1 MANGL
6 ASELNKPVDPFDI
19 VSQVSSGTLEQRG
32 AAARRERPKLM
43 REQAQAAEEFALGT
57 QEAKLEQAQEESKIQ
72 EDFAKSER
80 QLIEDAR
87 RSMPIRP
94 EINITQYDE
103 GSAAKTAM
111 LTAVVGAIF
120 GAASGRGALRA
131 MQGVVQGA
139 REGRED
145 LYKAEVDRFDRELSK
160 WKDEVL
166 KAKEILKESRELL
179 NTDKGAALA
188 KLKELDPTLNRGLV
202 KMGIR
207 TQNLN
212 KVDEYLNQA
221 QKGIDTIELEFAKA
235 AAKPPKIS
243 DKQRTA
249 INQNQELLR
258 RLQNLRNTAKKDY
271 FALASVP
278 LIADQL
284 ADLRIDMQEI
294 GLGDLAS
301 IFGLDVT
308 DQAVLWWKDYY
319 DLIADI
325 RKERFGATLTGNEL
339 KSFRQTSVKPSS
351 TFEIG
356 TGVLDR
362 QIELA
367 RQSHQNVMQSIGRE
381 QPTAGAAQ
389 TDVNTIR
396 QQAQAAIAAGK
407 DEAQVRAKFREL
419 TGQEL

>member
-1 MANGL
+1 MAL
-6 ASELNKPVDPFDI
+6 AEELNIYDPVAAAGR
-19 VSQVSSGTLEQRG
+19 VMRGSTTEQRG
-32 AAARRERPKLM
+32 GLARKGYEGLM
-43 REQAQAAEEFALGT
+43 REESAAREDVLREEQAAKKTMIEEEIGVEKDYAA
-57 QEAKLEQAQEESKIQ
+57 QKRKEVEQYQAGLQPS
-72 EDFAKSER
+72 
-80 QLIEDAR
+80 
-87 RSMPIRP
+87 P
-94 EINITQYDE
+94 EPQITQFDANAAAEVAGITAILGALTGMKSGRAALKSMAGFTE
-103 GSAAKTAM
+103 GHKQGRQDLYKREIDNFEREYKRWKDNNVLAKQILDQSLDLLSTDRNAAMVNLKRLDPLIQDGLILAKVRQGD
-111 LTAVVGAIF
+111 VVGAKQVF
-120 GAASGRGALRA
+120 
-131 MQGVVQGA
+131 
-139 REGRED
+139 D
-145 LYKAEVDRFDRELSK
+145 KA
-160 WKDEVL
+160 
-166 KAKEILKESRELL
+166 
-179 NTDKGAALA
+179 
-188 KLKELDPTLNRGLV
+188 
-202 KMGIR
+202 
-207 TQNLN
+207 
-212 KVDEYLNQA
+212 
-221 QKGIDTIELEFAKA
+221 IELENKLDVAIETA
-235 AAKPPKIS
+235 LGKPPKIS